1 MNRPLNRRARGPLPR
16 ALASL
21 LAVAL
26 AAASLAARAD
36 DTEVFVAA
44 ADDLPDA
51 GRANILFIIDT
62 SGSMDT
68 DTATQLPWNPSG
80 TFSGCYRRDTL
91 YFTTGTEPPPC
102 DSTAWVAK
110 TANRCAASA
119 TSLANLGRY
128 NGYAL
133 GWDADRQRWDTLVA
147 GDPARPLE
155 CEADRGDDGEG
166 SSRFAANG
174 PEGPYGPDASAE
186 PAWNT
191 AYTLFDG
198 NWLNW
203 NTNPPTVVRS
213 RLEIVQDVVSDIVRS
228 IEGVN
233 VGLMQFNR
241 REGGPVTRAVG
252 DIATTREDML
262 AAIADLDTLGNTPLS
277 ETLYEAA
284 LYFRGGDV
292 DYGNV
297 GPVLSEPRSRAGG
310 SPTGSRYA
318 TPLSADCQKNFIIL
332 LSDGEPSADTG
343 ANAKIRALPQFAT
356 LIGNCDGTG
365 DGACLDDLAEYLL
378 RSDASATLPGLQ
390 TITTYTI
397 GFAADVPI
405 LESTARRGGGEFYP
419 ADDTGSLAAVLGNIV
434 SGIVERSGT
443 FTAPSVPVNSFNR
456 SAETRDAFVA
466 VFQPTGTTHWPG
478 NLKKYR
484 FEASGLVGQDGEPAV
499 DPVTGF
505 FRTDAFSFWSAAP
518 DGERVR
524 DGGAASRL
532 PAATARRLYTDIA
545 GPALNATGNRVE
557 LANAGLTP
565 ALLGVT
571 EAQRDDLVRW
581 MRGADIADLD
591 DDGDRTEPRRQIGD
605 PLHARPVTLDY
616 GTASSDVVVF
626 VTTNDGYLHAV
637 DADTGDELW
646 AYVPGR
652 LLGRQSELLAD
663 PPSPTRRYGL
673 DGGMRLY
680 IDGND
685 GQPGLDTATERAI
698 LLFGMGRGG
707 DAVFALDVTDRA
719 APELLWTIDRTT
731 EGFAAIGQVWDAPE
745 VTRVDIGGS
754 VSTAVVLT
762 GGYDDAQDNR
772 GYREDAAGNAVFLVD
787 LEDGTLLWSAGAPD
801 AGHDLEL
808 EAMTHSIPAAP
819 RVIDLTRDGLADRL
833 YVGDM
838 GGRLWRFDIRNG
850 NARAGLVSGGVLAS
864 LGAAGLDDPPAAAVR
879 RFYNT
884 PDVALVNCLRGT
896 FLAINI
902 GSGYRGHPLD
912 TDVEDA
918 FFSVRDANV
927 FLPVETEDYPE
938 PIAFDDLYDISGDA
952 SAVVPREAPGWVL
965 RLVDD
970 SGEKVLNEALT
981 FNNTV
986 LFTSFAPGGA
996 VNACVGGIG
1005 VNRLY
1010 EVDVCNGRPVTNL
1023 DGSTEPGPLGIED
1036 RSRLLNQAG
1045 IAPGPAFL
1053 FPRRTDGPTR
1063 CVGLVCFPPGED
1075 DGRGVR
1081 RTFWTTEPAAEDDG
1095 G

>member
-1 MNRPLNRRARGPLPR
+1 MNRPNHSVLHP
-16 ALASL
+16 ALVAL
-21 LAVAL
+21 LAAAL
-26 AAASLAARAD
+26 VTASLAARAD

-68 DTATQLPWNPSG
+68 ETATQVPWNPAT
-80 TFSGCYRRDTL
+80 TFTGCYRSDAL

-102 DSTAWVAK
+102 DSDAWVQK
-110 TANRCAASA
+110 SANRCAASA
-119 TSLANLGRY
+119 APLANLGRY

-133 GWDADRQRWDTLVA
+133 GWDADRQRWDPLVA
-147 GDPARPLE
+147 GEPARPVE

-166 SSRFAANG
+166 SERFAANG
-174 PEGPYGPDASAE
+174 ADGPYGPDASAE

-213 RLEIVQDVVSDIVRS
+213 RLEIVQEVVSALVS
-228 IEGVN
+228 SLEGVN

-241 REGGPVTRAVG
+241 LEGGPVSRAVG
-252 DIATTREDML
+252 DIATTREAML
-262 AAIADLDTLGNTPLS
+262 SAIADLDTLGNTPLS

-284 LYFRGGDV
+284 LYFRGDNV

-297 GPVLSEPRSRAGG
+297 GPVLSEPASRAGG
-310 SPTGSRYA
+310 SPTGTQYLS
-318 TPLSADCQKNFIIL
+318 PLSADCQKNFIIL

-343 ANAKIRALPQFAT
+343 ANAKIRDLPGFGT

-378 RSDASATLPGLQ
+378 RADASATLPGLQ

-405 LESTARRGGGEFYP
+405 LETTARRGGGEFYP
-419 ADDTGSLAAVLGNIV
+419 ADDTGSLAAVLGDIV
-434 SGIVERSGT
+434 AGIVERSGT
-443 FTAPSVPVNSFNR
+443 FTAPAVPVNSFNR

-484 FEASGLVGQDGEPAV
+484 FEDGRLVGQDGEPAV

-505 FRTDAFSFWSAAP
+505 FRTDAYSFWSPAP

-524 DGGAASRL
+524 DGGAASQL
-532 PAATARRLYTDIA
+532 PVATSRRLYTDIA
-545 GPALNATGNRVE
+545 GGALSDPGNRVE
-557 LANAGLTP
+557 VANAALTP
-565 ALLGVT
+565 ALLGVA

-581 MRGADIADLD
+581 MRGADLADLD
-591 DDGDRTEPRRQIGD
+591 GDGDRAEPRRQMGD

-616 GTASSDVVVF
+616 GTDASDVVVF

-637 DADTGDELW
+637 DADDGAELW

-652 LLGRQSELLAD
+652 LLGRQAELLAD

-673 DGGMRLY
+673 DGEMRLY
-680 IDGND
+680 IDGDD
-685 GQPGLDTATERAI
+685 GEPGLDTSRERAI

-707 DAVFALDVTDRA
+707 DAVFALDVTEPA
-719 APELLWTIDRTT
+719 APELLWSIDRNSAD
-731 EGFAAIGQVWDAPE
+731 FAAIGQVWDAPD
-745 VTRVDIGGS
+745 VTRVDVGGTI
-754 VSTAVVLT
+754 STAVVLT

-787 LEDGTLLWSAGAPD
+787 IEDGTLLWSAGRPD

-808 EAMTHSIPAAP
+808 DAMTHSIPAAP
-819 RVIDLTRDGLADRL
+819 RVIDLTRDGLADRM

-850 NARAGLVSGGVLAS
+850 NARGDLVSGGVLAA
-864 LGAAGLDDPPAAAVR
+864 LGAAGLDDPPSDAVR

-912 TDVEDA
+912 TDVQDA

-927 FLPVETEDYPE
+927 FLPVDTEDYPE
-938 PIAFDDLYDISGDA
+938 PVGFDDLYDISGDA
-952 SAVVPREAPGWVL
+952 SAVVPRDSPGWVL

-970 SGEKVLNEALT
+970 DGEKVLSESLT
-981 FNNTV
+981 FNNAV
-986 LFTSFAPGGA
+986 LFTSFSPGGA

-1036 RSRLLNQAG
+1036 RSRLLDQAG

-1053 FPRRTDGPTR
+1053 FPRQADGPTR
-1063 CVGLVCFPPGED
+1063 CVGLVCFPPEGGT
-1075 DGRGVR
+1075 GRGVR
-1081 RTFWTTEPAAEDDG
+1081 RTFWTTEPAADDDAG
-1095 G
+1095 